1 MIRKEHPMQITKDQ
15 LTGLYPALP
24 TPTDAT
30 GTVDRKATKRLVEF
44 LCSAGVN
51 GLVPVGGT
59 GEYPALTAG
68 ERRMMVEV
76 TVEAAAGRVPV
87 VPGILAPGFKEAVQ
101 AAKDFAAAGAAGLML
116 VTPYYVTA
124 TQDGIREYFRAFA
137 QEVGLPVLLYEIPY
151 RTGVAMKA
159 ETIAQMA
166 DDGSIVGMKACNPD
180 FNQFAQVIG
189 LAGQRISVMS
199 GEEPFF
205 ATHVAMGARGGV
217 LASANLFPKVWQEI
231 FALASAGNLKAALAR
246 QQQITPLLDAVF
258 AETNPGPLKEAMA
271 MAGMPVGHVLRPLQ
285 RPRPETIEKL
295 RAAVKAMQGT

>member
-1 MIRKEHPMQITKDQ
+1 MQVTKDQ
-15 LTGLYPALP
+15 LLGLYPALP

-59 GEYPALTAG
+59 GEYPALTPA
-68 ERRMMVEV
+68 ERRTMVEI
-76 TVEAAAGRVPV
+76 TVEAAAGRLPV
-87 VPGILAPGFKEAVQ
+87 VAGILAPGYRESVQ
-101 AAKDFAAAGAAGLML
+101 AAKDFAAAGAAGVML
-116 VTPYYVTA
+116 VTPYYVSA
-124 TQDGIREYFRAFA
+124 TQDGIREYFKAFA

-151 RTGVAMKA
+151 RTGIALKA
-159 ETIAQMA
+159 ETIAQMV

-180 FNQFAQVIG
+180 FAQFARIIG
-189 LAGQRISVMS
+189 LVGQRISVMS

-217 LASANLFPKVWQEI
+217 LATANLFPKLWQEI

-285 RPRPETIEKL
+285 RPRPETMDKL